1 LEGWR
6 KGFYK
11 KQGEQSRPR
20 WRSAAERRRGKE
32 KKARWKL
39 IRWRSAPLFAGNSD
53 FISGTKDYD
62 LEIVVDCKLVKE
74 ETRPGHFQKRDV
86 AETAAS

>member
-1 LEGWR
+1 MAESFLQEPRRGESTFGRRRKEKER
-6 KGFYK
+6 KG
-11 KQGEQSRPR
+11 EAR
-20 WRSAAERRRGKE
+20 
-32 KKARWKL
+32 KARWKL

-74 ETRPGHFQKRDV
+74 ETRPGHLQKRDV
-86 AETAAS
+86 AAAS